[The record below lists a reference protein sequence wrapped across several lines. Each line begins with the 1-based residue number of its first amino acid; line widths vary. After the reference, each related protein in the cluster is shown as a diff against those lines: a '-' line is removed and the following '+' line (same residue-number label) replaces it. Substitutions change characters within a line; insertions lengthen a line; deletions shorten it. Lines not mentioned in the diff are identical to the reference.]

1 MIKNFNILLSFN
13 DITNCY
19 KNNAFPNAHCLLWSQ
34 ETSAEL
40 LVTQSNDVI
49 KTENNK
55 GVSTDGKSAFY
66 L

>member
-1 MIKNFNILLSFN
+1 MIKDFNVLLSLN

-19 KNNAFPNAHCLLWSQ
+19 KNNAFPNAHCLLWNK

-40 LVTQSNDVI
+40 LITQRDDVV
-49 KTENNK
+49 KTEDNK
-55 GVSTDGKSAFY
+55 GVSTDGKSDFY

>member
-1 MIKNFNILLSFN
+1 MIKDFNVLLSIN

-19 KNNAFPNAHCLLWSQ
+19 KNNAFPNAYCLLWNK
-34 ETSAEL
+34 EANADL
-40 LVTQSNDVI
+40 LITQSDDVI
-49 KTENNK
+49 KTEDNK

>member
-1 MIKNFNILLSFN
+1 MTKDFNVLLSLN

-19 KNNAFPNAHCLLWSQ
+19 KNNSFPNAECLLWNK
-34 ETSAEL
+34 EANAEL
-40 LVTQSNDVI
+40 LITQSDDVI
-49 KTENNK
+49 KTECNK